1 MTSPAAPRRPP
12 LLHSP
17 FVPSIMRCDSAED
30 EDKRQRIAARC
41 ALQQANVALFVCAV
55 ILRRIIVEAL
65 PRTPPGDAGRPETKA
80 QEVRRH
86 TGVIFTR
93 VHARLLYE
101 VVAPALGIPRE
112 VLTAVFGATN
122 SAGRVQDDGGLL
134 KVESLLHGRADADS
148 TEQPR
153 LFDPMVQASFP
164 IYGPLVHQ
172 GAHGEPIVWTS
183 SARCPPS
190 VRYPL
195 TLSAGTL
202 ADGALFT
209 GPGKFAL
216 GYIHDLTRLSQEFI
230 TAVLLSITSG
240 AARRGGM
247 EWEDLPLGADWP
259 SALLTEDARGSAVP
273 TESQMARSLCEKAKL
288 FFATYRAVTI
298 DEQRPALAK
307 GEPPI
312 ALDGDGGLDHL
323 RDGKHAADNALL
335 PPATLIG
342 GDARAVL
349 VETYSRFRRQYLQQP
364 APVGMA
370 DMDMDEESPAPS
382 GMRGDVVQA
391 PLSAVVGL
399 FSDARASVKRRCIE
413 ALPVPA
419 EAHVL
424 RRTFQGAVEWAG
436 FAPTKEARERMVD
449 ALIETTI
456 EETLARAAVM
466 GHVELQERISFL
478 SSKLQE
484 MTKSRDGQKEQKL
497 RYKCQVTGLQ
507 QQLHRA
513 QEDLQQASIGRQ
525 DQGAGIGATN
535 ASYFELQLSETRGRV
550 REREAEVDTYRMAF
564 ERATA
569 AKEDAETKYRLYRE
583 RMTQELL
590 VAESKVA
597 HLQTINES
605 NSAKLYDSRAR
616 CLRRVCTNC
625 LTSFAAPCAGKT
637 TRRSSP
643 RRPCSM
649 ISCPGPHWLR
659 RTPRPRP
666 HSSSC
671 PT

>member
-1 MTSPAAPRRPP
+1 
-12 LLHSP
+12 
-17 FVPSIMRCDSAED
+17 
-30 EDKRQRIAARC
+30 
-41 ALQQANVALFVCAV
+41 
-55 ILRRIIVEAL
+55 
-65 PRTPPGDAGRPETKA
+65 
-80 QEVRRH
+80 
-86 TGVIFTR
+86 
-93 VHARLLYE
+93 
-101 VVAPALGIPRE
+101 
-112 VLTAVFGATN
+112 
-122 SAGRVQDDGGLL
+122 
-134 KVESLLHGRADADS
+134 
-148 TEQPR
+148 
-153 LFDPMVQASFP
+153 
-164 IYGPLVHQ
+164 
-172 GAHGEPIVWTS
+172 
-183 SARCPPS
+183 
-190 VRYPL
+190 
-195 TLSAGTL
+195 
-202 ADGALFT
+202 
-209 GPGKFAL
+209 
-216 GYIHDLTRLSQEFI
+216 
-230 TAVLLSITSG
+230 
-240 AARRGGM
+240 
-247 EWEDLPLGADWP
+247 
-259 SALLTEDARGSAVP
+259 
-273 TESQMARSLCEKAKL
+273 
-288 FFATYRAVTI
+288 
-298 DEQRPALAK
+298 
-307 GEPPI
+307 
-312 ALDGDGGLDHL
+312 
-323 RDGKHAADNALL
+323 
-335 PPATLIG
+335 
-342 GDARAVL
+342 
-349 VETYSRFRRQYLQQP
+349 
-364 APVGMA
+364 
-370 DMDMDEESPAPS
+370 
-382 GMRGDVVQA
+382 
-391 PLSAVVGL
+391 
-399 FSDARASVKRRCIE
+399 
-413 ALPVPA
+413 
-419 EAHVL
+419 
-424 RRTFQGAVEWAG
+424 
-436 FAPTKEARERMVD
+436 MVD

-507 QQLHRA
+507 QQLHQA

-535 ASYFELQLSETRGRV
+535 ASYFELQLSETRGQV
-550 REREAEVDTYRMAF
+550 REREAEVDAYRMAF